1 MDFIVKKLGWENAA
15 QLHNSAHNIYNDYL
29 NWKNQAIIVSAMR
42 SPDFNTTDQLINLWK
57 ELWYKIIEEKI
68 VFDIVDNIK
77 KFHLNLLKCEML
89 CSKDKLIKIVEDLFS
104 DFKQNINKFILKKDK
119 KLIPLKNN
127 DYSIKL
133 ENWEA
138 FSIIGFWEKV
148 SAKIISG
155 VIDSMS
161 TNWICSKSIDLWNI
175 ISNKDLK
182 NKSRKDVF
190 DILTIKLS
198 DIIVDKLKW
207 WNISVLS
214 GYIWSFPEWIEERI
228 GRWYSDATAAISA
241 VWLARKGYQV
251 VIEIQKSVKWLMSA
265 DPRILDNP
273 KDAQIIKKLNYL
285 TAREITGDSWAQ
297 AKLLHPQTLRSEVQ
311 EAWIKIHLFD
321 PFSWESG
328 SWIVNSNREKD
339 KKCSWITFIWWR
351 KNVIFFSISSG
362 KMFEKSILSRLFY
375 IVKDYFS
382 VDIVSSSETEVSFT
396 IDWTWKCEKKLE
408 EMTNKIKKEFHLL
421 DSSTS
426 EFVEYKKDRALI
438 FCVGE
443 HMRNYIWL
451 MAKAITILSEN
462 KINLKIV
469 SQWRLQRAMIFWV
482 EEKHLNKAINLLH
495 NEFIK

>member
-15 QLHNSAHNIYNDYL
+15 QLHNSAANIYKDFIAWNS
-29 NWKNQAIIVSAMR
+29 QTVVVSAMR

-57 ELWYKIIEEKI
+57 ELWYEIIEEKI
-68 VFDIVDNIK
+68 VFDIIDNIK
-77 KFHLNLLKCEML
+77 NFHLNLLKCEML
-89 CSKDKLIKIVEDLFS
+89 CSKDKLIKIVEDLFL
-104 DFKQNINKFILKKDK
+104 DFKQSISKFILEKNK
-119 KLIPLKNN
+119 KLLPLKEN
-127 DYSIKL
+127 DYSIEL
-133 ENWEA
+133 ENWEKL
-138 FSIIGFWEKV
+138 SIIGFWEKI

-175 ISNKDLK
+175 ISNNDLE

-190 DILTIKLS
+190 DMLTLKLS
-198 DIIVDKLKW
+198 DLIVEKTKG
-207 WNISVLS
+207 WNIPILS

-241 VWLARKGYQV
+241 VWLARKGYGV
-251 VIEIQKSVKWLMSA
+251 VIEIQKSVKWLLSA

-273 KDAQIIKKLNYL
+273 DNAKIIEKLNYL

-311 EAWIKIHLFD
+311 ESWIKIHLFD
-321 PFSWESG
+321 PFSWKPG
-328 SWIVNSNREKD
+328 SWIVNENREKD
-339 KKCSWITFIWWR
+339 EKCNWITFIWWR

-362 KMFEKSILSRLFY
+362 KMFEKSILSRLFD
-375 IVKDYFS
+375 IVSDYFS

-396 IDWTWKCEKKLE
+396 IDWNWKCEKKLE
-408 EMTNKIKKEFHLL
+408 EMTNRIKKEFNLL

-426 EFVEYKKDRALI
+426 EFVEYKKNRALI

-451 MAKAITILSEN
+451 MAKAVTVLSEN

-482 EEKHLNKAINLLH
+482 EEKDLNKAINLLH